1 MQAYARRDYGALWDQ
16 LAEVSHKDTE
26 HVLTYIRRDAHY
38 RQNMQLKLQVTASDL
53 DTMTP
58 RDFFIALMAAA
69 ERAAPEAIALRA
81 QTARDARFRRESIDG
96 DQAVVYWD
104 SAQGGAENMTFI
116 RESGGWRPVIERP
129 RVGP

>member
-1 MQAYARRDYGALWDQ
+1 MQAYASRDYGALWDQ
-16 LAEVSHKDTE
+16 LAEVSQKDTE
-26 HVLTYIRRDAHY
+26 NVLTYIRRDARY
-38 RQNMQLKLQVTASDL
+38 RQNMQLKLQITATVL
-53 DTMTP
+53 DRMTP

-81 QTARDARFRRESIDG
+81 QTARDARYTRESIDG
-96 DQAVVYWD
+96 DRAVVFWD
-104 SAQGGAENMTFI
+104 SPQGGAENMTFV